1 MASAIGIA
9 NTGVNYGQ
17 MAFDV
22 GSKIAPAAF
31 GSGALATIGTAL
43 GIAGVGLVA
52 LPAVINLFKCGTIS
66 SVGCVKRADTEIDK
80 QGEILARKVIW
91 AVESGQ
97 TTPDKAKAAIAT
109 IWTAMNQA
117 WAQKQ
122 RSGYT
127 GSFDG
132 FCGSDPRANPA
143 YNVQIG
149 APANSQAV
157 TFLCGQNGITRE
169 YMFTQAFPALI
180 DRLAAAQAKPVGP
193 APVSPAAMGATPVTR
208 SVQAAAGP
216 AMGGVAAAE
225 STLQQYAPLALLALG
240 AWLVLG

>member
-1 MASAIGIA
+1 MANAIGIA
-9 NTGVNYGQ
+9 NTGVNYAQ
-17 MAFDV
+17 MGMQI
-22 GSKIAPAAF
+22 GSKLAPAAF
-31 GSGALATIGTAL
+31 GSGALATVGTVL

-52 LPAVINLFKCGTIS
+52 LPTVINLFKCGTIS

-97 TTPDKAKAAIAT
+97 TTPDKARAAIAT

-132 FCGSDPRANPA
+132 FCGSDPRVNPP

-157 TFLCGQNGITRE
+157 TFLCGQNNITRE
-169 YMFTQAFPALI
+169 YMFTVAFPQLI
-180 DRLAAAQAKPVGP
+180 DRLAAAQAKPV
-193 APVSPAAMGATPVTR
+193 TPVPA
-208 SVQAAAGP
+208 SSAAAGAMP
-216 AMGGVAAAE
+216 AVAGGPPASGLSVSAA
-225 STLQQYAPLALLALG
+225 TGNGLQKYAPLALLALG

>member
-1 MASAIGIA
+1 MANAIGIA

-22 GSKIAPAAF
+22 GSKLAPAAF

-66 SVGCVKRADTEIDK
+66 SIGCVKRADTEIDK

-97 TTPDKAKAAIAT
+97 TTPDKARAAIAT

-117 WAQKQ
+117 WAEKQ
-122 RSGYT
+122 RSGYA

-132 FCGSDPRANPA
+132 FCGSDPAANPA
-143 YNVQIG
+143 YNIQIG

-157 TFLCGQNGITRE
+157 TFLCGQNNITRE
-169 YMFTQAFPALI
+169 YMFTVAFPALI

-193 APVSPAAMGATPVTR
+193 APVSSAALATT
-208 SVQAAAGP
+208 SATGTGQAAASSSAGT
-216 AMGGVAAAE
+216 VAATE
-225 STLQQYAPLALLALG
+225 SSLQKYAPLALLALG